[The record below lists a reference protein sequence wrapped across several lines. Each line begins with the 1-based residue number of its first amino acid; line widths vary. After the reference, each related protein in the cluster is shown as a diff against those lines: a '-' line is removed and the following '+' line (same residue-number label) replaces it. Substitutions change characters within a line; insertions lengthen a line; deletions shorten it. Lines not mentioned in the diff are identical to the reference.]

1 MGREASPP
9 ADHNNV
15 SRFPDKQTHRLHQ
28 DRFHAARCRVTVTGA
43 GLAWVSDRAQVLSPG
58 TLRLLVA
65 HLPSSLAAVVQDRL
79 VASSPVTRLSLPRSE
94 RERIIRLSVAHVQA
108 LAQAMPTRSTTMVI
122 TYAGLGL
129 RIAELL
135 ALRVQDV
142 DFLRRAVR
150 SEWQLSPDRK
160 PPDSTHNTKITTDVG
175 VAERGRRVPLRQG
188 QKVRRESLADVAG
201 KRAPL
206 CRSRLP
212 HRRLQAPRS
221 RLSPSRLDFPT
232 VRRPRRDSNAR
243 HPL

>member
-94 RERIIRLSVAHVQA
+94 RARITRCRWRRCRLGSGNADA
-108 LAQAMPTRSTTMVI
+108 D
-122 TYAGLGL
+122 
-129 RIAELL
+129 
-135 ALRVQDV
+135 QDNG
-142 DFLRRAVR
+142 DHARRPWPADRRAGGAPGPR
-150 SEWQLSPDRK
+150 CRLPATSS
-160 PPDSTHNTKITTDVG
+160 
-175 VAERGRRVPLRQG
+175 AERVAAFARQEATG
-188 QKVRRESLADVAG
+188 
-201 KRAPL
+201 
-206 CRSRLP
+206 
-212 HRRLQAPRS
+212 
-221 RLSPSRLDFPT
+221 F
-232 VRRPRRDSNAR
+232 
-243 HPL
+243 HP